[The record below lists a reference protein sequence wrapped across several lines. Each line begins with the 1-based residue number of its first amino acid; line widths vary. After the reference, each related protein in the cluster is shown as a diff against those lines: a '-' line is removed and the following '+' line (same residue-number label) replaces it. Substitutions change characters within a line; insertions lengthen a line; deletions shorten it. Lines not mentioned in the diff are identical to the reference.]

1 MLNINHS
8 QNVFMGADKPAKPE
22 LTALGALESSGLAAL
37 IQRAHSLEALDRDL
51 RRSLPDA
58 VAKNCRLANWESG
71 KLVFHVANPVWKGK
85 LRLHGQEILACA
97 NALGLHALEIRIKVD
112 PAFIANET
120 R

>member
-1 MLNINHS
+1 
-8 QNVFMGADKPAKPE
+8 MGADKPAKPE

-37 IQRAHSLEALDRDL
+37 IQRAHSLETLDRDL
-51 RRSLPDA
+51 RRCLPEA
-58 VAKNCRLANWESG
+58 VANNCRLANWESG

-85 LRLHGQEILACA
+85 LRLHSQEILAHA

-112 PAFIANET
+112 PAFIANAS